1 MLRIFHPTDL
11 SHASEVAFAHAMKL
25 GLASRGELTI
35 FHMARERDA
44 EDDLR
49 GLPHVRETLIGWG
62 LLPPHSP
69 REAVGGLGVRV
80 TKIEVLGDDPTDAVL
95 TYLESHAADLVVL
108 ATHQRDG
115 IARWLHREVAAP
127 LFQRSSVPALFV
139 PPGVD
144 GFVDLETGQLRLRRI
159 LFPIDEHP
167 HPDSALRKLPGII
180 GALRAGPVTVELLHV
195 GASATVPKLQV
206 PEIEGWTWTTR
217 VVDGHV
223 VEAILS
229 AANTQSADLLVM
241 TTHGKHGFLDALRG
255 STTEHVV
262 RRARCP
268 VLAVPALAADIG
280 VVVSDS

>member
-1 MLRIFHPTDL
+1 MIRIFHPTDL
-11 SHASEVAFAHAMKL
+11 SHASDIAFAHAMKL
-25 GLASRGELTI
+25 GLASHGELTI
-35 FHMARERDA
+35 FHIARESDA
-44 EDDLR
+44 EGDLR
-49 GLPHVRETLIGWG
+49 GLPRVRETLINWG
-62 LLPPHSP
+62 LLPPNSP

-95 TYLESHAADLVVL
+95 THLESHAADLVVL

-115 IARWLHREVAAP
+115 MARWLHHEVAAP
-127 LFQRSSVPALFV
+127 LFQRSLVPALFV

-144 GFVDLETGQLRLRRI
+144 GFVDLETGRLRLQHI
-159 LFPIDEHP
+159 VFPVDEHP

-180 GALRAGPVTVELLHV
+180 GALRPGPVTVELLHV
-195 GASATVPKLQV
+195 GTSTTVPRFQV
-206 PEIEGWTWTTR
+206 PEVEDWTWTTR
-217 VVDGHV
+217 VVDGPV
-223 VEAILS
+223 VDTILG
-229 AANTQSADLLVM
+229 AANAHPADLVVM

-268 VLAVPALAADIG
+268 VLAVPALPPDIG